1 MIKCITEDCSN
12 DRAPQRRVCYKCRT
26 REVRKRRPVL
36 AAYYTLK
43 ANAKR
48 RGKEFD
54 LTLEQFEQFCH
65 KTLYIGYKG
74 RTGTALS
81 IDRVD
86 SSKGY
91 TMDNIVVLTNSE
103 NGAKGFRE
111 GNTPF

>member
-1 MIKCITEDCSN
+1 M
-12 DRAPQRRVCYKCRT
+12 
-26 REVRKRRPVL
+26 

-43 ANAKR
+43 SNAKR

-54 LTLEQFEQFCH
+54 LTPEQFEQFCR

-81 IDRVD
+81 IDRID

-91 TMDNIVVLTNSE
+91 TMDNIVVLTNRE
-103 NGAKGFRE
+103 NGAKGFQE
-111 GNTPF
+111 GNAPF